1 MESAYCTVS
10 IDFRSFLLGSY
21 FGIEYLSCVI
31 QFTRYENDHIR
42 RKEERGDCGRQCIK
56 GAHGQ
61 LMGTR
66 SVKNVRRKY
75 RTSGHGGHTAVARM
89 GGLGDSESTNGRDA
103 NVTHVNYACAISREL
118 GGSAL

>member
-1 MESAYCTVS
+1 MSEQGNIHLHNKTGGQRVESAYCTVS

-89 GGLGDSESTNGRDA
+89 GGLGDSESTMA
-103 NVTHVNYACAISREL
+103 VTRT
-118 GGSAL
+118 